1 MTTGIEVEAVKVYVF
16 FFNCNKY
23 LLHYSYLCN
32 FICGYYT
39 TAHDVEKSVYVLS
52 LPLAK
57 IKIPMIFVLIVTNN
71 LAFLPFAGRREG
83 LMEREVEMVIT
94 SL

>member
-1 MTTGIEVEAVKVYVF
+1 MGTYIAV
-16 FFNCNKY
+16 
-23 LLHYSYLCN
+23 
-32 FICGYYT
+32 
-39 TAHDVEKSVYVLS
+39 HDLENSVHVLS

-71 LAFLPFAGRREG
+71 LAFLPFAGRRKG